1 MNIFSNKRNLIIF
14 GVIIALF
21 SFLAGG
27 LFQKS
32 RSAGGDGPS
41 ERKVLYY
48 IDPMHPSYKS
58 DKPGIAPDC
67 GMKLEPVYA
76 DGSGAGDPTE
86 TAAAPGTVK
95 ISSDRQQL
103 IGVKVATV
111 EKRPVN
117 QTIRMLGR
125 VAVDETR
132 VYRINA
138 SVNGWITS
146 TSPKATGSFVKKDE
160 VLAGFYSSEFQ
171 PVQTTYIYTLNN
183 NDRVT
188 SQDVSLPGRD
198 AQILQFNNSL
208 KQQRENLMN
217 LGMGVPQ
224 IEKINKTRDYQQNI
238 DIVSPAEGIILIR
251 NVTLGLRFEIGSEL
265 YRIADLY
272 HVWILADVFE
282 NEAQFLTPGITAKI
296 TLPNQ
301 NLTFKAKVSDAVP
314 QFDLASRTLKL
325 RLEVDNPD
333 IVLKPDMFVDVEFP
347 VKYEPGIA
355 VPVDAVVDTG
365 LRKVV
370 FVDKGDGT
378 FEPRRVETGWRRGGL
393 VEITRGLMDKERIV
407 VSGTFM
413 VDSESRMQA
422 AAMGIYDEGVMDPV
436 CGMYIDE
443 KKARAAARTMKFGGA
458 EYYFCSPECMSD
470 FQKSP
475 RRYVGGSGERVVKAS
490 PNALPANAAPGTL
503 IFMKDAKTPAPSM
516 PMTPAPGGHD
526 HGSMAPGSSMPMAST
541 PGTHDHGAMAPAST
555 APAPVPMNM
564 ASPSGNHNH
573 GAMSPGTAMPM
584 TSPTGTPSHH
594 D

>member
-1 MNIFSNKRNLIIF
+1 MDITSNKRLLLIF
-14 GVIIALF
+14 GVIIALL

-27 LFQKS
+27 LFQKT
-32 RSAGGDGPS
+32 RLTGGSDPS
-41 ERKVLYY
+41 ERKILYY

-76 DGSGAGDPTE
+76 DGAGVSAPTE
-86 TAAAPGTVK
+86 TSAAPGTVK

-111 EKRPVN
+111 EKRAVS

-138 SVNGWITS
+138 TVDGWITK
-146 TSPKATGSFVKKDE
+146 TSPMATGGLVKKDE
-160 VLAGFYSSEFQ
+160 VLAGFYSSEIQ
-171 PVQTTYIYTLNN
+171 PVQTTYIYTLNS
-183 NDRVT
+183 NDRVGK
-188 SQDVSLPGRD
+188 QDLSLPGRE
-198 AQILQFNNSL
+198 AQLLQFDNSL

-217 LGMGVPQ
+217 LGMGTPQ
-224 IEKINKTRDYQQNI
+224 IEEMNRTREYQQNI
-238 DIVSPAEGIILIR
+238 DIISPAEGIILLR
-251 NVTLGLRFEIGSEL
+251 NVSLGLRFEKGYEL
-265 YRIADLY
+265 YRIADLS

-282 NEAQFLTPGITAKI
+282 NEAQFLTPGITAKV

-301 NLTFKAKVSDAVP
+301 NLTFTAKVSNAVP

-325 RLEVDNPD
+325 RLEVDNPN

-365 LRKVV
+365 LRKIV
-370 FVDKGDGT
+370 FVDKGNGT
-378 FEPRRVETGWRRGGL
+378 FEPRRVQTGWRRGGL

-407 VSGTFM
+407 VAGTFM
-413 VDSESRMQA
+413 IDSESRMQA

-443 KKARAAARTMKFGGA
+443 KKARASGRTMKFGA
-458 EYYFCSPECMSD
+458 DTFYFCSPECMQD
-470 FQKSP
+470 FMKNP
-475 RRYVGGSGERVVKAS
+475 RRYIGVSSERHAKAAET
-490 PNALPANAAPGTL
+490 ALPATSDPGSIYGGKSRAT
-503 IFMKDAKTPAPSM
+503 SM
-516 PMTPAPGGHD
+516 PMTSASGTGTQE
-526 HGSMAPGSSMPMAST
+526 HGAMTPPMAMPMSSA
-541 PGTHDHGAMAPAST
+541 PGTHSRDVMAPAAT
-555 APAPVPMNM
+555 
-564 ASPSGNHNH
+564 
-573 GAMSPGTAMPM
+573 MPM
-584 TSPTGTPSHH
+584 TSPTGTHHHH